1 MSILVARHGE
11 TALNAA
17 RVLQHPGTPLSER
30 GIAQADRLAA
40 RLEPLGV
47 QRILSSDY
55 ARARMTAERIAARLG
70 VAIEIDPM
78 LRERNFGDVRGRP
91 YSELPPD
98 LFGPDYEPPGGET
111 WAQFFARVD
120 LAFERVARV
129 ARATPG
135 NLAVITHG
143 LVCAGFVERHLR
155 RPVDAP
161 TPRGWGNTSL
171 TIAESE
177 PPWPIR
183 VLNCTAHLDAD
194 TGAQVEGRA

>member
-11 TALNAA
+11 TELNAA
-17 RVLQHPGTPLSER
+17 RVLQHPGTPLSQR
-30 GIAQADRLAA
+30 GIAQADRLAE

-47 QRILSSDY
+47 ERILSSDY
-55 ARARMTAERIAARLG
+55 ARARMTAERLAARFG
-70 VAIEIDPM
+70 VPIEVDPL

-111 WAQFFARVD
+111 WAQFFGRVD
-120 LAFERVARV
+120 AAWQRVARV
-129 ARATPG
+129 ASATPG

-155 RPVDAP
+155 RPDAAP

-171 TIAESE
+171 TIAESA
-177 PPWPIR
+177 PPWAIR
-183 VLNCTAHLDAD
+183 VLNCTAHLDAA
-194 TGAQVEGRA
+194 TLAPEGGRA

>member
-1 MSILVARHGE
+1 MFILVARHGE

-17 RVLQHPGTPLSER
+17 RVLQHPGTPLSDR
-30 GIAQADRLAA
+30 GLAQADRLAA

-47 QRILSSDY
+47 ERILSSDY
-55 ARARMTAERIAARLG
+55 ARASMTAERVG
-70 VAIEIDPM
+70 VRVRVPVEIDPV

-111 WAQFFARVD
+111 WAQFFSRVD
-120 LAFERVARV
+120 AAFERIARV
-129 ARATPG
+129 ARATRG
-135 NLAVITHG
+135 NLVVVTHG
-143 LVCAGFVERHLR
+143 LVCAGLVERHLG
-155 RPVDAP
+155 RPDGAP

-171 TIAESE
+171 TIAENA

-183 VLNCTAHLDAD
+183 VLNCTAHLDGD
-194 TGAQVEGRA
+194 TAAREGGPA

>member
-11 TALNAA
+11 TELNAA

-30 GIAQADRLAA
+30 GIAQADRLAE
-40 RLEPLGV
+40 RIEPLGV

-55 ARARMTAERIAARLG
+55 ARARMTAERLSARVG
-70 VAIEIDPM
+70 VPVELDPL

-98 LFGPDYEPPGGET
+98 LFGPNYEPPGGET
-111 WAQFFARVD
+111 WAQFFARID
-120 LAFERVARV
+120 AAFERIARI
-129 ARATPG
+129 ASTTPG

-143 LVCAGFVERHLR
+143 LVCAGFVDRHLGR
-155 RPVDAP
+155 SDGAA

-171 TIAESE
+171 TIAESA
-177 PPWPIR
+177 PPWTVR
-183 VLNCTAHLDAD
+183 VLNCTAHLDVD
-194 TGAQVEGRA
+194 TAARAHGRA